1 MEATGEERHML
12 GTAKKAER
20 LTGQAAFKTLA
31 RARELERKGVDVL
44 HFEIGEPD
52 GPSPPH
58 VVEAAK
64 KALDGEYTHYIAS
77 SGIPELREAVRD
89 EVEAARGFRPDMD
102 QVLITPG
109 ANPIIYFAAS
119 VLMEQDD
126 EVILPDPGFMSYQ
139 SVFNYLGVPKRGI
152 RLREDNKFRMSPADV
167 EAAISP
173 KTKLIVMNSPQNPTG
188 SVMTGAE
195 VEEMADIAERSGSY
209 LLSDEIYGK
218 LTYGVKHHSPA
229 ARDECK
235 ERTILLD
242 GFSKAYAMTGWRLGY
257 CVGPRDVIAKMALLL
272 ETTVSCTTS
281 FVQKGGVAALK
292 GPQDSV
298 RAMRDQF
305 RERRDAIVAGLN
317 SVPNVSCI
325 VPDGAFYAF
334 PNITKT
340 GMTSEQFSEHLL
352 NDLGIA
358 ALPGTAFGPGGEG
371 YVRFSYATSLESI
384 EKAIGRMKKD
394 SF

>member
-1 MEATGEERHML
+1 MRR
-12 GTAKKAER
+12 TAASSDR

-58 VVEAAK
+58 VVEATK
-64 KALDGEYTHYIAS
+64 RALDGELTHYVASPGIA
-77 SGIPELREAVRD
+77 ELREAVCD
-89 EVEAARGFRPDMD
+89 EVEATRGFRPDMD

-119 VLMEQDD
+119 VLMEPDD
-126 EVILPDPGFMSYQ
+126 EVVLPDPGFMSYQ
-139 SVFNYLGVPKRGI
+139 SVFNYLGVPKRGVL
-152 RLREDNKFRMSPADV
+152 LREENKFRMCPGDVRDALSPR
-167 EAAISP
+167 
-173 KTKLIVMNSPQNPTG
+173 TKLIVMNSPQNPTG
-188 SVMTGAE
+188 SMMTGAE
-195 VEEMADIAERSGSY
+195 VEEMADIAEESGAF
-209 LLSDEIYGK
+209 LLTDEIYGK
-218 LTYGVKHHSPA
+218 LTYDAKHHTPA
-229 ARDECK
+229 VRDECR

-257 CVGPRDVIAKMALLL
+257 CVGPKDVISKMALLL

-298 RAMRDQF
+298 AAMRDQF
-305 RERRDAIVAGLN
+305 RKRRDAIVAGLN
-317 SVPNVSCI
+317 SVRSVSCV

-334 PNITKT
+334 PNITRT
-340 GMTSEQFSEHLL
+340 GMTSEQFAERLL

-371 YVRFSYATSLESI
+371 YVRFSYATSLKTI
-384 EKAIGRMKKD
+384 EKAIGRMRE
-394 SF
+394 SL

>member
-1 MEATGEERHML
+1 MKRRTVAS
-12 GTAKKAER
+12 ADR

-31 RARELERKGVDVL
+31 RARELERKGVDIC

-64 KALDGEYTHYIAS
+64 RALDEEFTHYVAS
-77 SGIPELREAVRD
+77 PGIPELKEAIRD
-89 EVEAARGFRPDMD
+89 EVEATRGFRPDLD
-102 QVLITPG
+102 QILVTPG
-109 ANPIIYFAAS
+109 ANPIIYLAAS
-119 VLMEQDD
+119 VLMDSGD
-126 EVILPDPGFMSYQ
+126 EVILPDPGFMTYQ
-139 SVFNYLGVPKRGI
+139 SVFNYLGIRMRGMK
-152 RLREDNKFRMSPADV
+152 LREENRFRMSPGDV
-167 EAAISP
+167 RDALSER
-173 KTKLIVMNSPQNPTG
+173 TKLIIMNSPQNPTG
-188 SVMTGAE
+188 SVMTPAE
-195 VEEMADIAERSGSY
+195 VDEMADISEQSGTF
-209 LLSDEIYGK
+209 LLTDEIYGK
-218 LTYGVKHHSPA
+218 LTYDVEHHSPA
-229 ARDECK
+229 PRDGCK

-257 CVGPRDVIAKMALLL
+257 CVGPKDVIAKMGLLL
-272 ETTVSCTTS
+272 ETSVSCTTS

-298 RAMRDQF
+298 AAMRAQF
-305 RERRDAIVAGLN
+305 RKRRDAIVAGLN
-317 SVPNVSCI
+317 SVPNVSCV

-340 GMTSEQFSEHLL
+340 GMTSEQFAEHLL

-371 YVRFSYATSLESI
+371 HVRFSYATSLETI
-384 EKAIGRMKKD
+384 EKAVARMRERL
-394 SF
+394 

>member
-1 MEATGEERHML
+1 MGAEGRRRLA
-12 GTAKKAER
+12 ASAER
-20 LTGQAAFKTLA
+20 MTGQAAFKTLA

-58 VVEAAK
+58 VIEAAK
-64 KALDGEYTHYIAS
+64 RALDEEFTHYIAS
-77 SGIPELREAVRD
+77 SGIPELKEAVCD
-89 EVEAARGFRPDMD
+89 EVEATRGFRPDVG

-109 ANPIIYFAAS
+109 ANPIIYLAARA
-119 VLMEQDD
+119 LMEQDD

-139 SVFNYLGVPKRGI
+139 SVFNYMGVRKRGVQ
-152 RLREDNKFRMSPADV
+152 LREENKFRMSPGDV
-167 EAAISP
+167 WSAISP
-173 KTKLIVMNSPQNPTG
+173 RTKLIVMNSPQNPTG

-195 VEEMADIAERSGSY
+195 VEEMADIAEKTEAF

-218 LTYGVKHHSPA
+218 LTYDVKHHTPTV
-229 ARDECK
+229 RDQCR

-257 CVGPRDVIAKMALLL
+257 CVGPKDVIEKMGLLL
-272 ETTVSCTTS
+272 ETTVSCTAG

-292 GPQDSV
+292 GPQGSV
-298 RAMRDQF
+298 SEMRLQF
-305 RERRDAIVAGLN
+305 RRRRDAIVSGLN
-317 SVPNVSCI
+317 SVPNVSCV
-325 VPDGAFYAF
+325 VPEGAFYAF

-340 GMTSEQFSEHLL
+340 DMTSEQFAEHLL
-352 NDLGIA
+352 NELGIA

-371 YVRFSYATSLESI
+371 HVRFSYATSLDVI
-384 EKAIGRMKKD
+384 NRAIARMREKL
-394 SF
+394 